1 MAFSCKTCNVSFKL
15 KTNFARHE
23 LSKKHLQCVACVAQP
38 KITDFFQILEAKV
51 SANSEVIAVHD
62 AAIQS
67 LTSKIESLEAQVAFL
82 MQALQSKP
90 NHTATPAAPPVE
102 EPAASPM
109 EEPAASPVE
118 EPAAPPVEEPAAPP
132 VEEPAVSRD
141 EVARARDE
149 VARAREALGVSA
161 SAVGPRKGRA
171 RGPQG
176 GLATSSR
183 KSRAKAPPAAPPA
196 EEPAVPPAEEP
207 AVPPAEEPK
216 TNIFAQDMQKLVDFL
231 EIIGVPFDKN
241 NKLHRY
247 GLQTMKSNLDRVVKR
262 GDVEG
267 VEDWLQSLNDP
278 FDYTKRLFP

>member
-67 LTSKIESLEAQVAFL
+67 LTSKIEALEAQVAFL

-102 EPAASPM
+102 EPAA
-109 EEPAASPVE
+109 
-118 EPAAPPVEEPAAPP
+118 PP
-132 VEEPAVSRD
+132 VEEPAV
-141 EVARARDE
+141 
-149 VARAREALGVSA
+149 
-161 SAVGPRKGRA
+161 GPLKGRA

-196 EEPAVPPAEEP
+196 EEPAAPPAEEP
-207 AVPPAEEPK
+207 AAPPAEEPK
-216 TNIFAQDMQKLVDFL
+216 TNTFAQDMQKLVDFL
-231 EIIGVPFDKN
+231 EIIGIPFDKY

-247 GLQTMKSNLDRVVKR
+247 GLQTMKSDLDRAVKR

-278 FDYTKRLFP
+278 FEYAKRLFKNE

>member
-67 LTSKIESLEAQVAFL
+67 LTSKIEALEAQVAFL

-102 EPAASPM
+102 EPAA
-109 EEPAASPVE
+109 
-118 EPAAPPVEEPAAPP
+118 PP
-132 VEEPAVSRD
+132 VEEPAV
-141 EVARARDE
+141 
-149 VARAREALGVSA
+149 
-161 SAVGPRKGRA
+161 GPLKGRA

-196 EEPAVPPAEEP
+196 EEPAA
-207 AVPPAEEPK
+207 PPAEEPK
-216 TNIFAQDMQKLVDFL
+216 TNTFAQDMQKLVDFL
-231 EIIGVPFDKN
+231 EIIGIPFDKY

-247 GLQTMKSNLDRVVKR
+247 GLQTMKSDLDRAVKR

-278 FDYTKRLFP
+278 FEYAKRLFKNE